1 MYELE
6 LFAGAGGGIL
16 AQQLLGHLTVGA
28 VEITPYCRNVL
39 LQRQRDLCLPVFPV
53 WDDVTTFRADNPECA
68 AYIGWLRSP
77 TSAGCDPSGASSA
90 SAEASLARISRLAA
104 RVSASPEQNP
114 GSGTRWRALSTR
126 FNRHSCL
133 PKTAPC
139 SPREDSGQSL
149 SRWPRWGMMR
159 DGVCWELTI
168 SDIRSSASAC
178 GYWGCVTASMGKDMT
193 PGAGKAALL
202 RSTYGAQRTSLV
214 CKMLTST
221 GCWPTVLL
229 CERLMG
235 WPDQWSRSEPLAT
248 VKFRQ
253 WLLSH
258 GGSSLAA

>member
-68 AYIGWLRSP
+68 AYIGWLRSIRSELCISGGFP
-77 TSAGCDPSGASSA
+77 CQDISSCGKGVGIAGAKSGLWH
-90 SAEASLARISRLAA
+90 EMARI
-104 RVSASPEQNP
+104 V
-114 GSGTRWRALSTR
+114 GR
-126 FNRHSCL
+126 FNRRLFL

-139 SPREDSGQSL
+139 SPRADSEQSL

-178 GYWGCVTASMGKDMT
+178 GYWGGITVTMAKDMS
-193 PGAGKAALL
+193 PGRKPESVT
-202 RSTYGAQRTSLV
+202 RSTFGATRNSLV
-214 CKMLTST
+214 CRMLTST

-248 VKFRQ
+248 VKYRQ